1 MASATT
7 PAQYEAQIKR
17 MKLLAKSQTTFL
29 KSSLQNKIKAG
40 AELVK
45 KSIDALAEA
54 GSSSKIEELKSGLVA
69 LKLQELD
76 VDVAA
81 ADVELKEE
89 IAILRGEIERM
100 ETGGASAPI
109 PPPKGSSA
117 PLPPPPVP
125 AAAAAGPVVAQ
136 MSAEDAARL
145 KSVEAENVSLRNL
158 LKEAQTELASSKSAV
173 SAAASGDSAQLT
185 QLKSQIKQVEA
196 DAASKIASLEQ
207 SLKAASSGKGGVEA
221 EVARL
226 NAELSKAQAALEK
239 SKADANDA
247 LNKRTAELNA
257 QMAQK
262 VQETEKRLEA
272 EKEEMMEAVSQEIDE
287 IEKTKI
293 SELAAL
299 EKAKA
304 GELAALEKAKSAEM
318 ASLVAAK
325 ASLEDQL
332 SKAKNSTQAV
342 TGGLVSLMKKAKT
355 LAAEYKKSN
364 AAIKA
369 ELAEYKSGIKSQ
381 VGGAL
386 IGKINALQQQ
396 LSVINGRYLKEMVE
410 RKKLHNLIQE
420 LKGNIRVYMRCR
432 PPSKKEIAE
441 FGSDGALCVSF
452 PNPGEVKVLNEKSRE
467 KSWEFDEVFDTNS
480 TQQQVYQEV
489 SALVTSV
496 MDGYNVCIF
505 AYGQTGKFPS
515 LPLSVTPCW
524 EERFSIDGDS
534 FSHFLF
540 LYPSYSTPTH
550 APTHDFLHSHSHSGS
565 GKTWT
570 MQGPAEDRGV
580 NLRAL
585 EELIQRANDRS
596 DEYDD
601 TISISILE
609 VYNEEIHDLLVEGGS
624 HEKLE
629 IRQSERGNYVPNLV
643 SHPVTSMRNVL
654 DALSIAEKNR
664 SVTATN
670 MNEHSS
676 RSHMM
681 LQIAL
686 ASLNK
691 TSGQTTRGKLSLV
704 DLAGSE
710 RINKSGATGQALKE
724 AQNIN
729 QSLSALGDVIAARA
743 NKAAHIPFRNSKLT
757 YLLQVRFF
765 PLAFPPSLCIILFA
779 HSHYSLFS
787 LFQDS
792 LSQDSKTLMIVCTS
806 PVMSNVDETYCSLNF
821 ASRVRTVELGA
832 VKKNVS
838 GGAPGAAAAGAK
850 PAAGAGGVK
859 KIGSSGAIAK

>member
-1 MASATT
+1 MAAATT
-7 PAQYEAQIKR
+7 AAQYEAQIKR

-45 KSIDALAEA
+45 KSIEALTEA
-54 GSSSKIEELKSGLVA
+54 GSSSKIDELKSGLVA

-125 AAAAAGPVVAQ
+125 AAAVAAAAAGLVIAQ

-145 KSVEAENVSLRNL
+145 KSVEAENASLRNL

-173 SAAASGDSAQLT
+173 SAASSGDSAQLA

-226 NAELSKAQAALEK
+226 NAELSKVQAALEK

-247 LNKRTAELNA
+247 LNKRTSELNA
-257 QMAQK
+257 LIAQK

-304 GELAALEKAKSAEM
+304 GELAALEKSKSAEM

-332 SKAKNSTQAV
+332 SKAMNSTQAV

-396 LSVINGRYLKEMVE
+396 LSVTNSRYLKEMVE

-467 KSWEFDEVFDTNS
+467 KSWEFDEVFDTSS
-480 TQQQVYQEV
+480 TQQQVYNEV

-496 MDGYNVCIF
+496 MDGYNVCIL
-505 AYGQTGKFPS
+505 AYGQT
-515 LPLSVTPCW
+515 
-524 EERFSIDGDS
+524 
-534 FSHFLF
+534 
-540 LYPSYSTPTH
+540 
-550 APTHDFLHSHSHSGS
+550 GS

-624 HEKLE
+624 QEKLE

-757 YLLQVRFF
+757 YLLQVR
-765 PLAFPPSLCIILFA
+765 
-779 HSHYSLFS
+779 
-787 LFQDS
+787 
-792 LSQDSKTLMIVCTS
+792 
-806 PVMSNVDETYCSLNF
+806 
-821 ASRVRTVELGA
+821 
-832 VKKNVS
+832 
-838 GGAPGAAAAGAK
+838 
-850 PAAGAGGVK
+850 
-859 KIGSSGAIAK
+859 